1 MSTTTTARH
10 ALRDDHGNVV
20 FDWAR
25 ECPEYT
31 TAHDWSSTS
40 TPTVPADV
48 REFIY
53 AGANRLAKAGAR

>member
-31 TAHDWSSTS
+31 
-40 TPTVPADV
+40 PTIHVPTDV
-48 REFIY
+48 RTVIY